1 MKFSQV
7 AQAAQIVN
15 LLKKLTDLVSQVQMD
30 PVKQAKVQASLAKI
44 TTDFMD
50 GANIDPDA

>member
-15 LLKKLTDLVSQVQMD
+15 LLKKLTELVNQVDMEQLKKD
-30 PVKQAKVQASLAKI
+30 KVLLSLGKI